1 MKEKMVR
8 GDGSFVFCVLAV
20 AAEQGRHREHYLW
33 HDISMEENQTE
44 GKELSAQIMEIF
56 QKSKQDTRL
65 LSPLNLAF
73 VGDAIYEVVIRTL
86 VLEEANAPVNKLN
99 AKARGFVKAEAQ
111 AVLMHCLLE
120 AEILTE
126 QEIGIYKRGRNAKS
140 YTSAKNASLTDYRT
154 ATGFE
159 AMMGFLYLEGKTGR
173 MLELIKKAA
182 ELADRKTSG
191 NKRL

>member
-1 MKEKMVR
+1 MY
-8 GDGSFVFCVLAV
+8 G
-20 AAEQGRHREHYLW
+20 
-33 HDISMEENQTE
+33 MEENQTE
-44 GKELSAQIMEIF
+44 GKELLAQIMEIF
-56 QKSKQDTRL
+56 QKPKQDTRL

-73 VGDAIYEVVIRTL
+73 VGDAIYEVVIRTI

-120 AEILTE
+120 AGVLTE